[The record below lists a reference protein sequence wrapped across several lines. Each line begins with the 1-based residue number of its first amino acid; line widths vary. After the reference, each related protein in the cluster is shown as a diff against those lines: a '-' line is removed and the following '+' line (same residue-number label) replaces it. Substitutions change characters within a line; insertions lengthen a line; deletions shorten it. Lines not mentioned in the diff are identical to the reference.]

1 VRRVAR
7 SQLRTSLFHVVLV
20 AFALAF
26 VWALVLLVGV
36 SQARL
41 ALVIVAIFAGG
52 AVSLAAVMI
61 VVPGVSAGEL
71 RDRLLFAA
79 RSRRFHGGEP
89 IPGLEPGFFERVVNR
104 LLRAK
109 P

>member
-20 AFALAF
+20 VFAFAF

-41 ALVIVAIFAGG
+41 AVVIVAIFAGG
-52 AVSLAAVMI
+52 AISLGVVMI
-61 VVPGVSAGEL
+61 VVPGVSAGEI

-89 IPGLEPGFFERVVNR
+89 IPGLEPSLRERVVSR